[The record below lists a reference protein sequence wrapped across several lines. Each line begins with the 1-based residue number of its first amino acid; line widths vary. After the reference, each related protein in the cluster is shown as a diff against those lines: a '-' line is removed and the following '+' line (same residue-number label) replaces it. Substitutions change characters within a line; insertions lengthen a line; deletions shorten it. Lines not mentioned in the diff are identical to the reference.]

1 MSWSS
6 GKDSAHALAEAE
18 RLGDVE
24 IVGLI
29 TTVTKAFDRVAMHA
43 VRREL
48 LELQAQALGLPL
60 LTVEIP
66 SPCTNE
72 IYEQSFGGALRRARA
87 DGITHVVFGDLFL
100 EDIRAYREAQLAAL
114 ELTPVFPLWG
124 RDTRMLAH
132 AMIASGIRARL
143 TCVDPRQ
150 LDRSFA
156 GRSFDEQ
163 LLADLPPHVDPCGER
178 GEFHTFVTHSPRFAS
193 GLTVK
198 LGETVERDGFVFA
211 DLTV

>member
-18 RLGDVE
+18 RSGVE

-29 TTVTKAFDRVAMHA
+29 TTVNAAFDRVAMHA
-43 VRREL
+43 VRRQL
-48 LELQAQALGLPL
+48 LQQQARALSLPL
-60 LTVEIP
+60 FTVDIP

-72 IYEQSFGGALRRARA
+72 IYEQAFGGALRRARA

-100 EDIRAYREAQLAAL
+100 EDIRAYREAQLAPL
-114 ELTPVFPLWG
+114 DLTPVFPLWG
-124 RDTRMLAH
+124 RDTRTLARE
-132 AMIASGIRARL
+132 MIASGIQARL
-143 TCVDPRQ
+143 TCIDPRH

-156 GRSFDEQ
+156 GRSFDEE
-163 LLADLPPHVDPCGER
+163 LLAALPPNVDPCGER

-193 GLTVK
+193 PLTVTA
-198 LGETVERDGFVFA
+198 GDIVERDGFVFA
-211 DLTV
+211 DLTA

>member
-18 RLGDVE
+18 RSGIE

-29 TTVTKAFDRVAMHA
+29 TTVNATFDRVAMHA
-43 VRREL
+43 VRRQL
-48 LELQAQALGLPL
+48 LEQQARALGLPL
-60 LTVEIP
+60 FTVEIP
-66 SPCTNE
+66 SPCSNE

-100 EDIRAYREAQLAAL
+100 EDIRAYREVQLAAL
-114 ELTPVFPLWG
+114 DLTPVFPLWG
-124 RDTRMLAH
+124 RDTRALAGD
-132 AMIASGIRARL
+132 MIASGIRAHL
-143 TCVDPRQ
+143 TCIDPRK

-156 GRSFDEQ
+156 GRSFDAQ
-163 LLADLPPHVDPCGER
+163 LLADLPPDIDPCGER

-193 GLTVK
+193 PLTVTV
-198 LGETVERDGFVFA
+198 GDIVERDGFVFA
-211 DLTV
+211 DLVA

>member
-6 GKDSAHALAEAE
+6 GKDSAYALAEAE
-18 RLGDVE
+18 RSGDVE

-29 TTVTKAFDRVAMHA
+29 TTVTATFDRVAMHA

-48 LELQAQALGLPL
+48 LELQARALGLPL
-60 LTVEIP
+60 FTVEIP

-72 IYEQSFGGALRRARA
+72 IYEQAFGGALRRARG

-114 ELTPVFPLWG
+114 DLTPVFPLWG
-124 RDTRMLAH
+124 RDTRTLAH
-132 AMIASGIRARL
+132 EMIASGIRARL

-156 GRSFDEQ
+156 GRSFDEL
-163 LLADLPPHVDPCGER
+163 LLADLPAHVDPCGER

-193 GLTVK
+193 PLTVM
-198 LGETVERDGFVFA
+198 LGDTVERDGFVFA
-211 DLTV
+211 DLLA